1 MERPA
6 THWWQTQRHLVPVVC
21 QSGGSLNTCSSSH
34 LFHPYATVAELLV
47 NEMTGSSSI
56 HLTVAS
62 NSDLHF
68 PIVVDHKQFR
78 FLSRFVQSLKWNRHS
93 LSLDME
99 LEPQHPRP
107 KQMHSLFT
115 QKTVWK
121 IDQTVKRFRW
131 CFHKHVLVYCLALK
145 WEFLTRLLL
154 KSDTGSSRNL
164 KKRKGRHVTRSR
176 FGARL
181 WSPLF
186 WSQII
191 KEQTSEQP
199 CFFFKF
205 LGGRLE
211 DRKTHMH
218 SDTSSHRNTLSDV
231 TSL

>member
-1 MERPA
+1 M
-6 THWWQTQRHLVPVVC
+6 Q
-21 QSGGSLNTCSSSH
+21 QSQNSLWMRWRGS
-34 LFHPYATVAELLV
+34 P
-47 NEMTGSSSI
+47 SI

-99 LEPQHPRP
+99 LESQHPSP
-107 KQMHSLFT
+107 EQMHSLFT

-121 IDQTVKRFRW
+121 IDQTVKRCRW

-218 SDTSSHRNTLSDV
+218 SDVSHIETRCLMLQAFKIKMNVRLVVSDV
-231 TSL
+231 VHWAAESSLHPNPAISTWQQH